1 VPNGA
6 SLLSACNHSRGTA
19 HTGESIP
26 ATHCQQH
33 SQRLMMP
40 PLRISLPLYSCRLC
54 WNVGWHPITFLQLT
68 ICTAP
73 QLHPNLL
80 SLSPLLNSNLTFCY
94 RLLTVNVQPTAAAN
108 PPFSPLHS
116 SKARHHFDQI
126 HVEQLTTDG
135 HFHLKSAFAWNGRGQ
150 CNSRG
155 TIAPWLRCYWGQV
168 R

>member
-6 SLLSACNHSRGTA
+6 SPLSACTHSRGTA
-19 HTGESIP
+19 NAGESIP

-33 SQRLMMP
+33 SHRLVTP
-40 PLRISLPLYSCRLC
+40 PLRMSLPLYSCRLC
-54 WNVGWHPITFLQLT
+54 WNVAWHSFTSLPLT

-73 QLHPNLL
+73 QLHPHLL
-80 SLSPLLNSNLTFCY
+80 SLSPLLNSNQTSCY
-94 RLLTVNVQPTAAAN
+94 LLLTGIVQPTAAAN

-126 HVEQLTTDG
+126 DVEQLTTDG
-135 HFHLKSAFAWNGRGQ
+135 HFHLKSIFARNGRGQ

-155 TIAPWLRCYWGQV
+155 TIAPWLRCCWGQV